1 VGPVRFIR
9 QFASFFR
16 PSADVSTL
24 MCMQQCLHC
33 VQSCVTACV
42 DYIAAGLNPWAF
54 TYVGLYG
61 YGFMNAGHNATELF
75 KRREWTMIISDD
87 ILPNI
92 LLMISLVIGGITGCF
107 AFVIENLEFLKIAQ
121 KEDLGTLTFRY
132 VMREIR
138 QGNHWMARANVLLG
152 FIFT

>member
-1 VGPVRFIR
+1 
-9 QFASFFR
+9 
-16 PSADVSTL
+16 
-24 MCMQQCLHC
+24 
-33 VQSCVTACV
+33 
-42 DYIAAGLNPWAF
+42 
-54 TYVGLYG
+54 
-61 YGFMNAGHNATELF
+61 
-75 KRREWTMIISDD
+75 
-87 ILPNI
+87 
-92 LLMISLVIGGITGCF
+92 MISLVIGGITGCF